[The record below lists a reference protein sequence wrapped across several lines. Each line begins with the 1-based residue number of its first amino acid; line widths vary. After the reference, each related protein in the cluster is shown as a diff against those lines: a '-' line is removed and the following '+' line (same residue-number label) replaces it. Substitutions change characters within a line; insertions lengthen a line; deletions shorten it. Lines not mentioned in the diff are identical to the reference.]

1 MKKEEFYE
9 LLGDIDESAVE
20 AAGKAPIK
28 QLPFKRIIVSAAAA
42 VCVGLFVAVGIL
54 LINNNKPSVTPDL
67 SAVQSTT
74 ASTTAATQPTTA
86 QATVAPT
93 DAPTN
98 PPATQEPTEK
108 PTEKQENPDAPIDS
122 GKSENSEVSEN
133 SESDNGRE
141 RGDSEQA
148 YGDVKIYYVKNGKL
162 YYDTVRMAL
171 NPQEIFKVWKQKNN
185 IGSEVELKE
194 YRTEN
199 NAWSEEISSGVGY
212 YHVGDTFYLFITVS
226 ENLSDYYS
234 RSSEELLT
242 DSLKRTLSKYGN
254 SEYEEVNL
262 ILE

>member
-1 MKKEEFYE
+1 MRKEEFYE

-20 AAGKAPIK
+20 SAGKAPVK
-28 QLPFKRIIVSAAAA
+28 KLPLRRIIVSAAA
-42 VCVGLFVAVGIL
+42 VMCVGLFVAVGVM
-54 LINNNKPSVTPDL
+54 LINNNKPAVTPDF
-67 SAVQSTT
+67 SAVQTT
-74 ASTTAATQPTTA
+74 TQSTTAATQPAAATTA
-86 QATVAPT
+86 
-93 DAPTN
+93 
-98 PPATQEPTEK
+98 PPATAEPTEK
-108 PTEKQENPDAPIDS
+108 PTEKQESQDAPIDS
-122 GKSENSEVSEN
+122 GKSESHESSEV
-133 SESDNGRE
+133 SESDNGSE
-141 RGDSEQA
+141 RGDSTQA
-148 YGDVKIYYVKNGKL
+148 YGDVKIYYVKDGRL
-162 YYDTVRMAL
+162 YYDTVHMAL
-171 NPQEIFKVWKQKNN
+171 DPQEIFKSWKQKNN

-242 DSLKRTLSKYGN
+242 DSLKRTLSEYGD

>member
-42 VCVGLFVAVGIL
+42 VCVGLFVAVGVL
-54 LINNNKPSVTPDL
+54 LINNNKPAVTPDF
-67 SAVQSTT
+67 SAVQTT
-74 ASTTAATQPTTA
+74 TQGTTAATQP
-86 QATVAPT
+86 ATVAAT
-93 DAPTN
+93 TAPL
-98 PPATQEPTEK
+98 ATAEPTEK

-122 GKSENSEVSEN
+122 GKSENYASSEVSEG
-133 SESDNGRE
+133 DNGSE
-141 RGDSEQA
+141 RGDSTQA
-148 YGDVKIYYVKNGKL
+148 YGDVKIYYVKDGRL

-171 NPQEIFKVWKQKNN
+171 NAQEIFKSWKQKNN

-242 DSLKRTLSKYGN
+242 DSLKRTLSEYGD